1 MTVYVDDMKADFL
14 PNHAPGRRYVKHH
27 RTDQQWKPETTDRGW
42 HWLRR
47 RDSLEWRLA
56 FRDRLEV
63 GWRVSDLIGR
73 TVAMSCGKVG
83 RFSAYHGPVQRPE
96 PRGPPRDE
104 AALARGAHPT
114 KRALISSEAEETLK
128 KAPERR
134 ARGYPAAARGMGR
147 EILTTS
153 TIAK

>member
-1 MTVYVDDMKADFL
+1 MEPRKYLLFLEPLSARAATTSIWSQSSWRTVNLSFGMTVYVDDMKADFL

-104 AALARGAHPT
+104 AALARGA
-114 KRALISSEAEETLK
+114 
-128 KAPERR
+128 
-134 ARGYPAAARGMGR
+134 
-147 EILTTS
+147 
-153 TIAK
+153 